1 MRSFYL
7 VLAIAG
13 AIIPL
18 AFFTQF
24 FIGGGGEAAL
34 LDFVPAL
41 FVNGAAGGFAADL
54 FISSFVFWG
63 YMWHRRASGPKMFP
77 FVALNLFIGLSC
89 ALPAYLYVATTKE
102 GDNP

>member
-7 VLAIAG
+7 ILAVVGTIM
-13 AIIPL
+13 PL
-18 AFFTQF
+18 AFFAQF
-24 FIGGGGEAAL
+24 FFGGGEVAA

-63 YMWHRRASGPKMFP
+63 HMWSRRASGPKMFP
-77 FVALNLFIGLSC
+77 FVALNLCIGLSC
-89 ALPAYLYVATTKE
+89 ALPAYLYATTDSE
-102 GDNP
+102 GEIVR

>member
-1 MRSFYL
+1 MRAFYL
-7 VLAIAG
+7 VLAVIG

-24 FIGGGGEAAL
+24 FFGSGSEAAA

-54 FISSFVFWG
+54 FISSFAFWG
-63 YMWHRRASGPKMFP
+63 YMWNRRASGPKMFP
-77 FVALNLFIGLSC
+77 FVALNLCIGLSC
-89 ALPAYLYVATTKE
+89 ALPAYLYAASKNE
-102 GDNP
+102 GDTS

>member
-7 VLAIAG
+7 ALAVVG

-18 AFFTQF
+18 AFFAQF
-24 FIGGGGEAAL
+24 FFGSGELAA

-63 YMWHRRASGPKMFP
+63 YMWSRRDSGPKMLP
-77 FVALNLFIGLSC
+77 FVALNLLIGLSC
-89 ALPAYLYVATTKE
+89 ALPAYLYATTSSE
-102 GDNP
+102 GANA

>member
-7 VLAIAG
+7 VLAIVG

-24 FIGGGGEAAL
+24 FFGGEGEAAF
-34 LDFVPAL
+34 LDFVSAL

-77 FVALNLFIGLSC
+77 FVALNLCIGLSC
-89 ALPAYLYVATTKE
+89 ALPAYLYAATTEE